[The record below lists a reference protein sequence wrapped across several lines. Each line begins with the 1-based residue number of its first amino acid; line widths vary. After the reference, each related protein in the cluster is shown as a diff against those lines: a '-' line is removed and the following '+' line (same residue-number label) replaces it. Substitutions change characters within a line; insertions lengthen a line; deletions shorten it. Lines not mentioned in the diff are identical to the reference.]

1 MKTLSIG
8 KMRGLRQCSTS
19 RGAIAVLALDHRNN
33 LRRALHSE
41 APETTTDEELS
52 GVKQQIT
59 RAVGPASTAML
70 LDPEFGAA
78 QCVASGAL
86 PGDVGLILAVEA
98 TGYTGDPT
106 ARQSQVLPGWS
117 VAKAKRMG
125 ASAIKLLVYY
135 HPDAPT
141 AGEIEKLTRQV
152 AADCIEQDIALFVEP
167 LSYSLDPSQ
176 KKLVGGERRRVVV
189 ETARRLTL
197 LGCDALK
204 AEFPLDFNAETDE
217 RVWAEACAELSEAST
232 VPWVLLS
239 AGVTYET
246 YLRQVAIACLAG
258 ASGVAVG
265 RAVWKEATSLAGEER
280 AAFLRDVARERMAR
294 VTALCDALA
303 RPWTELHSPEPIS
316 GEWYR
321 TYGGT

>member
-1 MKTLSIG
+1 MKSLSIG
-8 KMRGLRQCSTS
+8 KMRGLQQCSS
-19 RGAIAVLALDHRNN
+19 ARGAIAMLALDHRNN
-33 LRRALHSE
+33 LRRALH
-41 APETTTDEELS
+41 PEDPAATTGDELIAI
-52 GVKQQIT
+52 KQQIT

-86 PGDVGLILAVEA
+86 PGHVGLVVAVEA
-98 TGYTGDPT
+98 TGYSGDPA

-125 ASAIKLLVYY
+125 TSAIKLLVYY

-141 AGEIEKLTRQV
+141 AGEIEELVRQV
-152 AADCIEQDIALFVEP
+152 AADCIAQDIALFVEP
-167 LSYSLDPSQ
+167 LSYSLDPTQ
-176 KKLVGGERRRVVV
+176 KKLVGDEHRRVVV
-189 ETARRLTL
+189 ETARRLTP

-217 RVWAEACAELSEAST
+217 RAWAEACAALSAVST

-246 YLRQVAIACLAG
+246 YLRQVAVACLAG
-258 ASGVAVG
+258 ASGAAVG
-265 RAVWKEATSLAGEER
+265 RAVWKEAISLAGEER
-280 AAFLRDVARERMAR
+280 AAFLHNVARERMVR
-294 VTALCDALA
+294 VAALCDALA
-303 RPWTELHSPEPIS
+303 RPWTESYAPEPVS

-321 TYGGT
+321 AYGGA